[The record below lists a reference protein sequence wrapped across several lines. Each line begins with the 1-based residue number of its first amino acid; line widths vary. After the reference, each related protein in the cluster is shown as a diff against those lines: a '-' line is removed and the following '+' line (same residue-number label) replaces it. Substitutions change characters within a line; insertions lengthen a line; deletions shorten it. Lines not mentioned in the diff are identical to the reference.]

1 MRYTLTLI
9 CYFTTALALIGIAIF
24 CLLNDK
30 YLYAVLLLL
39 PAAVIFWMPFQSLA
53 KRNKEFYQF
62 VEDVH
67 YRDFTR
73 SYSIQK
79 GSSEL
84 RKQHKAFNDLNKAFR
99 TISAERESH
108 FIYLQRILEMVNT
121 GILTYETES
130 EDVTW
135 INEATKQ
142 LFGIPQIKN
151 IEWIN
156 SRNSCL
162 YNALNEIE
170 VGESKII
177 DVPIGLNNIKVLTS
191 LSSFQSEGKLYK
203 LFAFQNVRDTLEEAE
218 STAWKRLLS
227 VMTHEI
233 MNSVTPISS
242 LADTLSTNINQ
253 LKENPKE
260 LQDFAFDDLVLGI
273 DTIKRRSD
281 GLLGFAQ
288 TYRSLNKTIELN
300 ISSVSVEDLFENLY
314 RLMSPSLEQ
323 KGIEMEIS
331 IVEPV
336 PILQIDRQLI
346 EQVIIN
352 LITNAADAVRN
363 KADAKILLHASVTP
377 SGKTVIK
384 VADNGHGIA
393 PELLDKIFIPFF
405 STKKKGSGIG
415 LSLSRQIVQQH
426 KGSLQVQTEEKRG
439 SVFSITI

>member
-1 MRYTLTLI
+1 MRYTIKLLL
-9 CYFTTALALIGIAIF
+9 YFIIALVLIGASIL
-24 CLLNDK
+24 CYLQDLQ
-30 YLYAVLLLL
+30 LYAILVLLL
-39 PAAVIFWMPFQSLA
+39 AAIVLWLPFQSSI
-53 KRNKEFYQF
+53 KKNKEFYQF
-62 VEDVH
+62 VEDVR

-73 SYSIQK
+73 NYSTRK
-79 GSSEL
+79 NSFDV
-84 RKQHKAFNDLNKAFR
+84 RKQHRAFNELNEAFR

-121 GILTYETES
+121 GILTYEAES
-130 EDVTW
+130 GEITW

-142 LFGIPQIKN
+142 LFSIPQVKN

-156 SRNSCL
+156 SRNPYL
-162 YNALNEIE
+162 YNALNEVEI
-170 VGESKII
+170 GESKII
-177 DVPIGLNNIKVLTS
+177 DVTIGLNSVKVLTN
-191 LSSFQSEGKLYK
+191 LSGFQSEGKFYK

-242 LADTLSTNINQ
+242 LADTLSSNINQ
-253 LKENPKE
+253 LKENFGPLE
-260 LQDFAFDDLVLGI
+260 DFSFDDLILGI

-300 ISSVSVEDLFENLY
+300 MAKVAVEDLFENLY

-323 KGIEMEIS
+323 KGIELDIAIKDPM
-331 IVEPV
+331 PN
-336 PILQIDRQLI
+336 LYIDRQLM
-346 EQVIIN
+346 EQVLIN
-352 LITNAADAVRN
+352 LITNAADAVRE
-363 KADAKILLHASVTP
+363 KPGAKILLYAGTNAAN
-377 SGKTVIK
+377 KVILK
-384 VADNGHGIA
+384 VVDNGHGIS
-393 PELLDKIFIPFF
+393 PEVFDKIFVPFF

-426 KGSLQVQTEEKRG
+426 KGSLQVQTEEGKG
-439 SVFSITI
+439 TVFSITI